1 MNDLYKAIIALG
13 RSLDEIDKG
22 RWIQGAVAGITGG
35 RCAVGLISYQLVG
48 QPIYL
53 SHIGARERR
62 WRDIPAAQIAA
73 DALRR
78 CVPRES
84 YERTICQTSLISD
97 AGMKRM
103 ESAYKRGSDDL
114 SHLETLITCINDTSS
129 EEEVR
134 QWFSDALDLLA
145 EDLLTPLAPEAVDN
159 TLMYA

>member
-22 RWIQGAVAGITGG
+22 RWVRGTVASVTGG

-48 QPIYL
+48 RQMYL
-53 SHIGARERR
+53 SNMLRGC
-62 WRDIPAAQIAA
+62 WRDIPAARIAA

-84 YERTICQTSLISD
+84 YERAIGQTSLISD
-97 AGMKRM
+97 EGIQRM
-103 ESAYKRGSDDL
+103 ESAYARGSDDL
-114 SHLETLITCINDTSS
+114 SHIETLITCINDTSS

-145 EDLLTPLAPEAVDN
+145 EDLLTPLVPEAADN
-159 TLMYA
+159 TLVYA